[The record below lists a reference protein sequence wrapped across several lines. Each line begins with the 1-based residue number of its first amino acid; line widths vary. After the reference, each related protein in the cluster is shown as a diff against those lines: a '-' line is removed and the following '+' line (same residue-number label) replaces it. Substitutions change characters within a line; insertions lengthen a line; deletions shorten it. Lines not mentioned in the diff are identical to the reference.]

1 MIQLTSRQ
9 QALLGYLSG
18 MTSFVP
24 VREIARRFSLSE
36 RTIRYDLDVV
46 AAWLKSQ
53 GGGSW

>member
-9 QALLGYLSG
+9 QVLLGYLCG
-18 MTSFVP
+18 TTSFIP

-46 AAWLKSQ
+46 AAWLKS
-53 GGGSW
+53 